1 MIGEKWTSECGTV
14 TLYCGDCLEILP
26 TIAPGSVDAV
36 VTDPPYIIGAVSN
49 GTENAKCG
57 TWSDMQ
63 NASYWFSE
71 WFALSK
77 KRLRNTGFMSV
88 CGNWRSI
95 PTLICALSRVKWSA
109 TSCVIWDKQWI
120 GPAYVNAFRPTYEL
134 AIVAAMKDGEIP
146 NRSASDIFRGEKW
159 CAGHSK
165 TTSHPA
171 EKPVDFMSYL
181 VVNTSPSAG
190 LVVDPFMGSGTTG
203 VSAVSEQRR
212 FIGIEMDEANYEEAK
227 RRIQDELKKVAFL
240 EPKKPRE
247 SQRSLLD
254 A

>member
-1 MIGEKWTSECGTV
+1 MNDKWTSECGTV
-14 TLYCGDCLEILP
+14 TLYLGDCLEVLP
-26 TIAPGSVDAV
+26 TLEAGSVDAV
-36 VTDPPYIIGAVSN
+36 VTDPPYIIGAIST

-57 TWSDMQ
+57 TWADMQ

-77 KRLRNTGFMSV
+77 KTLRNTGYLSL

-95 PTLICALSRVKWSA
+95 PTILCGLSRVKWSA

-120 GPAYVNAFRPTYEL
+120 GPAYTNAFRPTYEL
-134 AIVAAMKDGEIP
+134 AIVAAMQDATIP
-146 NRSASDIFRGEKW
+146 DRSASDLFRGEKW

-165 TTSHPA
+165 TTKHPA

-181 VVNTSPSAG
+181 VRNLSPERG

-203 VSAVSEQRR
+203 VSAIHDGRR
-212 FIGIEMDEANYEEAK
+212 FIGIEMDESNYAEA
-227 RRIQDELKKVAFL
+227 RGRIQDELKKVAFL

-247 SQRSLLD
+247 SQRTLLD